1 MKKAI
6 LFVLVLFASASV
18 FSQEGY
24 EKMRNDLKKLD
35 ATHDSLLP
43 KKYWTYTSLFG
54 LSASQT
60 AFVNWAAGGRNNI
73 AVLSFIDFSATYEKR
88 RFKWA
93 NDVKLAL
100 GGMYY
105 TDSAGKKQGLQKTD
119 DRIDLATSVGY
130 EFKKH
135 WFLTA
140 IGGFRTQFLNGYNFP
155 NDSVPISTFMAPGYA
170 NFSLGIEY
178 APVDY
183 FSVYLSPV
191 ASKMTF
197 VRDQRL
203 ADAGA
208 FGVTAAV
215 LDDNGNLIKHG
226 LRFRN
231 EIGAY
236 FRVRFQKEIFKN
248 IEMKTRLELFTNYAH
263 NPQNIDVNF
272 ENIFTF
278 KVNKWFQASLQWNL
292 IYDDDIKI
300 RDSKGRTGPRTQ
312 FKSVLGLG
320 ISYTLT
326 NVKK

>member
-1 MKKAI
+1 MKIII
-6 LFVLVLFASASV
+6 LFFALATSSLVY
-18 FSQEGY
+18 SQADP
-24 EKMRNDLKKLD
+24 EKLRDDLKKLD
-35 ATHDSLLP
+35 ALHDSLMP
-43 KKYWTYTSLFG
+43 KYWTVTSLFG
-54 LSASQT
+54 LSGSQT
-60 AFVNWAAGGRNNI
+60 SFVNWAAGGRNNI
-73 AVLSFIDFSATYEKR
+73 AVLGFVDFSAVYQKR
-88 RFKWA
+88 RIKWS

-105 TDSAGKKQGLQKTD
+105 TDSTGKKQGLQKTD
-119 DRIDLATSVGY
+119 DRIDLSTSFGY

-140 IGGFRTQFLNGYNFP
+140 IGGFRTQFLDGFSFP
-155 NDSVPISTFMAPGYA
+155 NDSIPISRFMAPGYA

-183 FSVYLSPV
+183 FNVYLSPI
-191 ASKMTF
+191 ASKMTI
-197 VRDQRL
+197 VNDQRL

-208 FGVTAAV
+208 FGVKAAE
-215 LDDNGNLIKHG
+215 LDVDGNILKKG

-236 FRVRFQKEIFKN
+236 FRLRFQKELVKN
-248 IEMKTRLELFTNYAH
+248 IEMKTRLELFSNYSN

-278 KVNKWFQASLQWNL
+278 KIYKWFQASLQWNL
-292 IYDDDIKI
+292 IYDDDIDI

-326 NVKK
+326 NTKK